1 MENQLASVKLNALQK
16 RLGGLIQEYE
26 ATSDQYERI
35 VPAAERIKVKRQL
48 DAIEQEITEVEKE
61 VHGIALTGNSS
72 VGSITNEQRVQ
83 TVQDLPELQSEIAG
97 LRREIAALKEQMQ
110 TPTQKWAIL
119 VWWQSLSSLRKVGL
133 ILGTLILL
141 FIVVRWVSFETAN
154 LSERPTEI
162 AENVAVITPNF
173 TPGSVEEIDNQ
184 PIEVVAVSDPTAT
197 ETLPPTATATNTPTA
212 TPTETRTPTATETST
227 PTATETSTSTPT
239 STPTMTPIPCRL
251 LDTFDSG
258 MQMNWWTPDSDV
270 FAYFTSSN
278 QTRQGS
284 QSLQIN
290 YTKDDTYQFMGAEV
304 PVGQRDFSWARTVN
318 IYVYGQVPILLKL
331 EDESLVQRDV
341 VTKQATNP
349 SGWTLLSFDITGLR
363 SYLDLRHIKSL
374 FFFPAPGDSS
384 ASGTI
389 FFDTISI
396 CP

>member
-1 MENQLASVKLNALQK
+1 MTSQFDSVKLKTLRE
-16 RLGGLIQEYE
+16 RL
-26 ATSDQYERI
+26 ATLFRQYEVVSGQI
-35 VPAAERIKVKRQL
+35 NTTLSDAEKVTLQLKLDTIEEDIKDVEKQANEITKTSATLVEMGPSEQQVQATKDKTQL
-48 DAIEQEITEVEKE
+48 DT
-61 VHGIALTGNSS
+61 
-72 VGSITNEQRVQ
+72 
-83 TVQDLPELQSEIAG
+83 EIAD
-97 LRREIAALKEQMQ
+97 LRQKITILEEKIQLKS
-110 TPTQKWAIL
+110 KDKG
-119 VWWQSLSSLRKVGL
+119 WWQGLSSKGKVAVVF
-133 ILGTLILL
+133 ITILL
-141 FIVVRWVSFETAN
+141 LAIIVRWVSFETAN

-197 ETLPPTATATNTPTA
+197 ETPSPSATATNTPTA

-239 STPTMTPIPCRL
+239 STSTMTPIPCRL

-341 VTKQATNP
+341 VTMQATNP